1 MINRPQ
7 ILVRPRTDIESGR
20 VHGGRLI
27 SIAGHRGPYPQIQR
41 DHWAEVLDLRFDDVA
56 MAVWESKN
64 QVWRGPTFGDLEMA
78 LAFAKADMQRLV
90 VHCEQG
96 KSRSTGIA
104 LAILAYL
111 HGPGGE
117 MDAVEQL
124 LTSVIDPNI
133 VQPNPLLVSYADL
146 VLDRKGA
153 IEEALLSKCPRY
165 VSWLAYW
172 RRHGARHP

>member
-27 SIAGHRGPYPQIQR
+27 SIAGHNGPYPQIQR
-41 DHWAEVLDLRFDDVA
+41 DHWAEILDLRFDDVA

-64 QVWRGPTFGDLEMA
+64 QVWRGPTL
-78 LAFAKADMQRLV
+78 
-90 VHCEQG
+90 
-96 KSRSTGIA
+96 GIA

-124 LTSVIDPNI
+124 LTSVLDPNI

-146 VLDRKGA
+146 VLDRNGA
-153 IEEALLSKCPRY
+153 IEEALLSRCPRY

-172 RRHGARHP
+172 RQHGARLP